1 MGFIMTRSELIKK
14 ISEQKTIFTEDQ
26 VTIVVM
32 TLIEIIKDALASGDK
47 VEIRGFGSFR
57 LRTRKSRLGR
67 NPRTGEQVLVPEK
80 HVPFFKTGKEL
91 RELVNH

>member
-32 TLIEIIKDALASGDK
+32 TLIEIIKDALASDDK

>member
-1 MGFIMTRSELIKK
+1 MTRSDLIKK
-14 ISEQKTIFTEDQ
+14 ISEQTMILTEDQ

-32 TLIEIIKDALASGDK
+32 AIIEIIKEALGNGDK

-57 LRTRKSRLGR
+57 LRTRKSRKGR
-67 NPRTGEQVLVPEK
+67 NPRTGATVSVPEK
-80 HVPFFKTGKEL
+80 QVPFFKTGKEL

>member
-1 MGFIMTRSELIKK
+1 MTRSELIKK
-14 ISEQKTIFTEDQ
+14 ISLENKLLTEDQ
-26 VTIVVM
+26 VTIVVT
-32 TLIEIIKDALASGDK
+32 TLIEIIKEALAAGDK

-67 NPRTGEQVLVPEK
+67 NPRTGEQVSVPEK